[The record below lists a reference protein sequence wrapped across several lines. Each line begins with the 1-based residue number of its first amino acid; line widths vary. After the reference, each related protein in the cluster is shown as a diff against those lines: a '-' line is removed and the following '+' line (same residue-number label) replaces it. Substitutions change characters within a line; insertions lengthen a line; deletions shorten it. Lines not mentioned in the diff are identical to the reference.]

1 MARKGDRIGPYTL
14 LEKLGRGGFGVVWLG
29 EKRTALA
36 ATRVALK
43 LSNDDDVDLEVIQRE
58 ASVWIEASGHPNV
71 LPIIDADIYDDQV
84 VIVSEYAPH
93 GSLERWLKQ
102 HGGKAPTVA
111 KAVEMADGILAGL
124 AHLHAK
130 RIIHRDL
137 KPANIL
143 LSEETPRLVDF
154 GLARVLKSS
163 SHSHTVS
170 GTYAYMPPETFD
182 GHRSEQTD
190 IWSAGV
196 ILYELL
202 AGRLPYPQDSDAS
215 LISAILNK
223 LPEPLPDGLNN
234 RLSEVVMRA
243 LRKDLTERYQTA
255 REMRAA
261 LRAAYSPTTS
271 TEELAQTQVWTGP
284 NPAARSTVYETNPM
298 APGVT
303 ESPLG
308 IAATKPV
315 PPSSEVPVTVAAGT
329 VASSVESPNA
339 NISGPPSREVLAA
352 TSVGKPSVDYHA
364 SERWASREKPPPS
377 NTAKLI
383 GFGALALVL
392 VIGLYFAVRWI
403 SSGTTQPAANSSGA
417 GSGAPNL
424 VNGAP
429 ITPSGKPL
437 GTLLTESS
445 VYKVA
450 IGPDGNLAASAGG
463 DNYVR
468 LWRVNQSNLP
478 VVLTGHTKTV
488 RTVAI
493 SPDGKTVA
501 SGSDDQTI
509 RLWNAADGS
518 FLRDIKGHTGWVFDL
533 MFSPDGQ
540 TLVSAS
546 GDKTV
551 RLWQVSDGTLQ
562 RTIRIPD
569 TMELIVSISADLQN
583 LAVFQPSLMRVRI
596 WSIAKNSLVVELS
609 DANFEVS
616 GGAFSPDGRTLAL
629 GSKDGELGL
638 YETTNGKLLR
648 TLAGSKGRTGS
659 VVFDPSGQLVAAGY
673 EDGSICLWRADD
685 GKLLKTLKGHS
696 KFVLTLAFS
705 GDDRV
710 LASGGD
716 DKTLRLW
723 EIQAK

>member
-223 LPEPLPDGLNN
+223 LPEPLPDGLNK

-255 REMRAA
+255 REMRTA
-261 LRAAYSPTTS
+261 LRAAYSTSTS
-271 TEELAQTQVWTGP
+271 TEDLAQTQVWTGP
-284 NPAARSTVYETNPM
+284 GPIATGAAYETNPM

-308 IAATKPV
+308 VAATKPHPLPV
-315 PPSSEVPVTVAAGT
+315 ITPSTVAAGT
-329 VASSVESPNA
+329 VASTIDSADS

-352 TSVGKPSVDYHA
+352 TSIGKPSVEYHA
-364 SERWASREKPPPS
+364 SSEPEPLDTAPPS
-377 NTAKLI
+377 KVAKWI
-383 GFGALALVL
+383 GLGALALVL
-392 VIGLYFAVRWI
+392 IVGVIFAIRWI
-403 SSGTTQPAANSSGA
+403 GSGTSQTAANSNGTV
-417 GSGAPNL
+417 GGPPNL
-424 VNGAP
+424 TSNNP
-429 ITPSGKPL
+429 ISPTGKPL

-478 VVLTGHTKTV
+478 VVLTGHTKPV

-509 RLWNAADGS
+509 RLWNAADGA
-518 FLRDIKGHTGWVFDL
+518 FLRDIRGHTGWVFDL
-533 MFSPDGQ
+533 MFSSDGQ

-551 RLWQVSDGTLQ
+551 RLWQVSEGTLQ

-596 WSIAKNSLVVELS
+596 WSITNNRLVVELS

-616 GGAFSPDGRTLAL
+616 GGAFSPDGQILAL
-629 GSKDGELGL
+629 GSKDGAVRL
-638 YETTNGKLLR
+638 YDAVNGKLVR
-648 TLAGSKGRTGS
+648 TLAGNTGQTGS
-659 VVFDPSGQLVAAGY
+659 VIFDPSGQLVAAGY
-673 EDGSICLWRADD
+673 EDGSICLWRASD
-685 GKLLKTLKGHS
+685 GQLLKTLKGHS